1 MKIFSEKEA
10 EDFLRNEGF
19 IVVKGGFVSSIR
31 DLRQM
36 LVALG
41 FPVVMKAAGRE
52 IIHKTRLGGVQ
63 VGVKTYS
70 DALHYFMNLRKI
82 PGAQGVVIQKQ
93 VSGSEFLI
101 GVKRTPDFGLV
112 IGFGAGGTN
121 VEEKKDIT
129 FRIAPINI
137 GDVRKMI
144 HEVHA
149 ARNLPLRD
157 IVIIENII
165 LKVNELVKKYPKIK
179 EMDINPLIVQDARGF
194 IVDARIVWE

>member
-10 EDFLRNEGF
+10 EEFLRNEGF
-19 IVVKGGFVSSIR
+19 VVVKGGFISTISG
-31 DLRQM
+31 LRKM
-36 LVALG
+36 LVDLG

-52 IIHKTRLGGVQ
+52 IIHKARIGGVQ

-70 DALHYFMNLRKI
+70 DALHYFMRLRKI

-93 VSGSEFLI
+93 ISGAEFLI
-101 GVKRTPDFGLV
+101 GVKKTLDFGLV
-112 IGFGAGGTN
+112 IGFGAGGTD
-121 VEEKKDIT
+121 VEKKKDVT
-129 FRIAPINI
+129 FRVAPISI
-137 GDVRKMI
+137 IDVKKMI
-144 HEVHA
+144 SEVHA
-149 ARNLPLRD
+149 ARDLPMRD

-179 EMDINPLIVQDARGF
+179 EMDINPLMVQDSRGF

>member
-1 MKIFSEKEA
+1 
-10 EDFLRNEGF
+10 
-19 IVVKGGFVSSIR
+19 
-31 DLRQM
+31 M
-36 LVALG
+36 LVDLG

-52 IIHKTRLGGVQ
+52 IIHKTRIGGVQ
-63 VGVKTYS
+63 IGVKTYS
-70 DALHYFMNLRKI
+70 DALHYFMKLRKI

-93 VSGSEFLI
+93 VAGSEFII

-112 IGFGAGGTN
+112 IGFGSGGTD
-121 VEEKKDIT
+121 VEKKKDMT
-129 FRIAPINI
+129 FRVAPINI

-149 ARNLPLRD
+149 ARALPMRD
-157 IVIIENII
+157 VVIIENII

-179 EMDINPLIVQDARGF
+179 EMDINPLMVQDAKGL

>member
-19 IVVKGGFVSSIR
+19 IVVKGGFVSTIQG
-31 DLRQM
+31 LRQM
-36 LVALG
+36 LVDLG

-52 IIHKTRLGGVQ
+52 IIHKTRIGGVQ
-63 VGVKTYS
+63 IGVKTYS
-70 DALHYFMNLRKI
+70 DALHYFMRLRKI

-93 VSGSEFLI
+93 ISGAEFII

-112 IGFGAGGTN
+112 IGFGAGGTD
-121 VEEKKDIT
+121 VEKKKDMT

-144 HEVHA
+144 NEIRA
-149 ARNLPLRD
+149 ARNIPLRD
-157 IVIIENII
+157 LIVIENII
-165 LKVNELVKKYPKIK
+165 LKVNELIKKYPKIK
-179 EMDINPLIVQDARGF
+179 EMDINPLMVQDARGL